1 MPQAPPAVAGPDRS
15 EHWKRSTPS
24 LARSAKAVPCPSFPA
39 SAGRVPRSPA
49 PGCPSDQS
57 PLRNRSFRSL
67 GTASPRNRFGPAS
80 AAWSEERGRAA
91 GQGESSGFSV
101 RVWPDALLRLP
112 AGEGSRLDLGLGW
125 RGRLRSILSSPRF
138 SGLSGQKNPSRGR
151 VAEWLKAPDS
161 KLFLPLWTDF
171 LPLGQKCHFRP
182 ISLGF
187 YNSHLDREGHRKTR
201 FSTSSIQA
209 EYTSGS
215 IQVGGK
221 QSDTGRLGLPE
232 KIHVLWGGMEITRS
246 IR

>member
-1 MPQAPPAVAGPDRS
+1 M
-15 EHWKRSTPS
+15 
-24 LARSAKAVPCPSFPA
+24 
-39 SAGRVPRSPA
+39 
-49 PGCPSDQS
+49 
-57 PLRNRSFRSL
+57 
-67 GTASPRNRFGPAS
+67 
-80 AAWSEERGRAA
+80 
-91 GQGESSGFSV
+91 
-101 RVWPDALLRLP
+101 
-112 AGEGSRLDLGLGW
+112 
-125 RGRLRSILSSPRF
+125 
-138 SGLSGQKNPSRGR
+138 
-151 VAEWLKAPDS
+151 AEWLKAPDS

-187 YNSHLDREGHRKTR
+187 YNSHLDREGHRKTQ
-201 FSTSSIQA
+201 FSTSSIQV

>member
-1 MPQAPPAVAGPDRS
+1 MRFALAVGGEMPVESSHRQGLRGSSVAVAF
-15 EHWKRSTPS
+15 
-24 LARSAKAVPCPSFPA
+24 ARSSKP
-39 SAGRVPRSPA
+39 
-49 PGCPSDQS
+49 Q
-57 PLRNRSFRSL
+57 
-67 GTASPRNRFGPAS
+67 
-80 AAWSEERGRAA
+80 
-91 GQGESSGFSV
+91 
-101 RVWPDALLRLP
+101 
-112 AGEGSRLDLGLGW
+112 GSR
-125 RGRLRSILSSPRF
+125 
-138 SGLSGQKNPSRGR
+138 KTPSRGR